1 MPCPILRHRSVT
13 VNHVLNSGESLRAA
27 GPAPA
32 GTTAG
37 NTPGTTA
44 GNTALTTAIAV
55 ALTVAFATGCTSDDT
70 AAPTESMTSVITSTT
85 TIAGAGVLGNQR
97 RPDESCAPEPAPAD
111 PGSSLRTVTNA
122 EGVDPETVEVPADP
136 QRIVALAIDQL
147 DALCALG
154 LQSRLVGVGVPPPSY
169 LGAVVHD
176 TPGVGPRDTP
186 DPGAIEAA
194 DPELILGSVPGS
206 QQVCPELAAIAP
218 TVLTGADGAR
228 WQATLRAVAA
238 ATGRA
243 EAVDGLLDR
252 FAEDAAR
259 GGAEADTAH
268 YQASIVQLTEDS
280 VRVYGAV
287 NFPATVL
294 KAAGLDRPAAQRF
307 TDKPFVEIA
316 ADAAAL
322 QGDADLSAA
331 DADIIYVSFDSPAAK
346 DRAPAVFDSPAWRA
360 LAANRDNRV
369 FIVNNEVWHLGQGL
383 VAAYGVLDDLQW
395 VNAPIN

>member
-1 MPCPILRHRSVT
+1 MMPCPILRHRSVT

-37 NTPGTTA
+37 NTPGTTV

-97 RPDESCAPEPAPAD
+97 RPDESCAPEPVPAD

-176 TPGVGPRDTP
+176 APGVGPRDTP
-186 DPGAIEAA
+186 DPGRSR
-194 DPELILGSVPGS
+194 P
-206 QQVCPELAAIAP
+206 P
-218 TVLTGADGAR
+218 TR
-228 WQATLRAVAA
+228 
-238 ATGRA
+238 
-243 EAVDGLLDR
+243 
-252 FAEDAAR
+252 
-259 GGAEADTAH
+259 
-268 YQASIVQLTEDS
+268 S
-280 VRVYGAV
+280 
-287 NFPATVL
+287 
-294 KAAGLDRPAAQRF
+294 
-307 TDKPFVEIA
+307 
-316 ADAAAL
+316 
-322 QGDADLSAA
+322 
-331 DADIIYVSFDSPAAK
+331 
-346 DRAPAVFDSPAWRA
+346 
-360 LAANRDNRV
+360 
-369 FIVNNEVWHLGQGL
+369 
-383 VAAYGVLDDLQW
+383 
-395 VNAPIN
+395 